1 MLTAINTAAS
11 TAGLS
16 TSVETI
22 LVFGVGLTI
31 AFTAYK
37 LIKRAFKGA

>member
-1 MLTAINTAAS
+1 MLAAVNTAADV
-11 TAGLS
+11 AGLT

-22 LVFGVGLTI
+22 LVFGVGVTI